1 LQTLVRAAI
10 RPDEQIH
17 FGGHGK
23 PIQSTG
29 GEGTCRDDHAPA
41 GMVFDIA
48 GRVDAK
54 HSQSISI
61 NMAKVKSFG
70 ERIADALV
78 EDGLLT
84 TKQIEELLEQQKKEG
99 ARLIKLII
107 DKAYVSDQDLAVSM
121 GRVLNVPPVNLARIA
136 IPPEIFELLPRDT
149 AYNHK
154 VIPVSRL
161 ENKLFLAMADP
172 LNVLALDDVKR
183 LTRLEITPLIASEKA
198 ILEKLNAIDASKSS
212 SMEDIIEDAAKQRE
226 ADEEAG
232 TIENIRE
239 AVEDVNLDRLA
250 ASTEEAPVIKLANL
264 IVLQAIKDR
273 ASDIHLEPFEK
284 TVRLRYRVDGVLID
298 ATPPPKQ
305 MQLALASRFK
315 IMSNLDIAERRLPQ
329 DGRMR
334 VKVSGRDFDL
344 RVSVLPTVHGEK
356 IVLRV
361 LDKTNLSASVDK
373 LGLDP
378 ETFKQFRN
386 AIDAPH
392 GLILVTGPTGSG
404 KTTTLYSALNEL
416 NNPIYNIV
424 TVEDPVEFQIA
435 GINQVPTKKEIGL
448 TFASALRSILRQ
460 DPDIIMI
467 GEIRDTETAEIAIEA
482 ALTGHQVLSTMH
494 CNDAP
499 GAIARLDDMGIAP
512 FLISSSVIL
521 SCAQRLIRR
530 ICSHCKEPVTYPPKM
545 FEDLGIDPAMFAGMQ
560 LFRGHGC
567 ERCKNSGYAGRMA
580 IIEAMTMSDQIRKL
594 IIARANTRE
603 LAKVAISQGMRT
615 LRMAALDRAR
625 DGVSTLEQ
633 VLVMTSSH

>member
-1 LQTLVRAAI
+1 
-10 RPDEQIH
+10 
-17 FGGHGK
+17 
-23 PIQSTG
+23 
-29 GEGTCRDDHAPA
+29 
-41 GMVFDIA
+41 
-48 GRVDAK
+48 
-54 HSQSISI
+54 
-61 NMAKVKSFG
+61 MAKIKSFA

-78 EDGLLT
+78 EDGLLSPN
-84 TKQIEELLEQQKKEG
+84 QIEELLERQKKEG
-99 ARLIKLII
+99 ARLVKLII
-107 DKAYVSDQDLAVSM
+107 DKDKQYVSPDDLAVSM
-121 GRVLNVPPVNLARIA
+121 GRVLNVAPINLARVSI
-136 IPPEIFELLPRDT
+136 LSDVVDLVPRDMQR
-149 AYNHK
+149 NHK
-154 VIPVSRL
+154 VVPVTRL

-183 LTRLEITPLIASEKA
+183 ITKLEITPLIVSEKA
-198 ILEKLNAIDASKSS
+198 ITDKLNAIDASKSG
-212 SMEDIIEDAAKQRE
+212 SMEDLIQDAQKKSDEDAE
-226 ADEEAG
+226 GD
-232 TIENIRE
+232 TIESVKESIE
-239 AVEDVNLDRLA
+239 EVNLDALA
-250 ASTEEAPVIKLANL
+250 ASSEEAPVIKLANL

-284 TVRLRYRVDGVLID
+284 QMRLRYRIDGVLID

-361 LDKTNLSASVDK
+361 LDKSNLSASLDK
-373 LGLDP
+373 LGLD
-378 ETFKQFRN
+378 EGTFKQFKS

-416 NNPIYNIV
+416 NNPTWNIV
-424 TVEDPVEFQIA
+424 TVEDPVEFQIP
-435 GINQVPTKKEIGL
+435 GINQVPTKKDIGL
-448 TFASALRSILRQ
+448 SFANALRSILRQ

-521 SCAQRLIRR
+521 SCAQRLMRR
-530 ICSHCKEPVTYPPKM
+530 ICSHCKEPVTYPAKM
-545 FEDLGIDPAMFAGMQ
+545 FEDLGIDPVMFENTP
-560 LFRGHGC
+560 LFRGRGC
-567 ERCKNSGYAGRMA
+567 DRCKNSGYVGRMA
-580 IIEAMTMSDQIRKL
+580 IIEAMTVTDQIRKL
-594 IIARANTRE
+594 IIARASTRE
-603 LAKVAISQGMRT
+603 MAKLAVNQGMRT
-615 LRMAALDRAR
+615 LRMVALDRAR
-625 DGVSTLEQ
+625 DGISTLEQ
-633 VLVMTSSH
+633 VLVGTSAY

>member
-1 LQTLVRAAI
+1 
-10 RPDEQIH
+10 
-17 FGGHGK
+17 
-23 PIQSTG
+23 
-29 GEGTCRDDHAPA
+29 
-41 GMVFDIA
+41 
-48 GRVDAK
+48 
-54 HSQSISI
+54 
-61 NMAKVKSFG
+61 MAKVKSFG

-99 ARLIKLII
+99 ARLIKLIL
-107 DKAYVSDQDLAVSM
+107 DKAYVSEQDLAVSM
-121 GRVLNVPPVNLARIA
+121 GRVLNVPPINLARIS
-136 IPPEIFELLPRDT
+136 IPAEIIDLLPHDT
-149 AYNHK
+149 LHNHK

-172 LNVLALDDVKR
+172 LNVLALDDVRRITKM
-183 LTRLEITPLIASEKA
+183 EIAPLIASEKS
-198 ILEKLNAIDASKSS
+198 LSDKLNAIDAAKSGTI
-212 SMEDIIEDAAKQRE
+212 EDIIEDAQKQRE
-226 ADEEAG
+226 ASDEEAG
-232 TIENIRE
+232 TVEAIRE
-239 AVEDVNLDRLA
+239 GGEEVNLDQLA
-250 ASTEEAPVIKLANL
+250 ASSEEAPVIKLANL

-273 ASDIHLEPFEK
+273 ASDVHIEPFEK
-284 TVRLRYRVDGVLID
+284 SVRLRYRIDGVLID

-315 IMSNLDIAERRLPQ
+315 IMSSLDIAERRLPQ

-334 VKVSGRDFDL
+334 VKVSNRDYDL

-361 LDKTNLSASVDK
+361 LDKSNLSASLDK

-378 ETFKQFRN
+378 DTFKEIK
-386 AIDAPH
+386 AAVDAPH

-416 NNPIYNIV
+416 NNPIFNIV
-424 TVEDPVEFQIA
+424 TVEDPVEFQIP

-448 TFASALRSILRQ
+448 TFANALRSILRQ

-521 SCAQRLIRR
+521 SCAQRLMRR
-530 ICSHCKEPVTYPPKM
+530 ICSHCKEPVTYPNKM
-545 FEDLGIDPAMFAGMQ
+545 FEDLGIEPSAFAGVP
-560 LFRGHGC
+560 LYRGRGC
-567 ERCKNSGYAGRMA
+567 DRCKNSGYLGRMA
-580 IIEAMTMSDQIRKL
+580 IIEAMTISDSIRKL

-603 LAKVAISQGMRT
+603 IGKVAINQGMHT
-615 LRMAALDRAR
+615 LRMVALDRAR
-625 DGVSTLEQ
+625 EGITTLEQ
-633 VLVMTSSH
+633 TIVITSIH